1 MVREKIES
9 GFERKILTLL
19 ITNTRFCQ
27 EVLPMIRSSYFKA
40 SYSRE
45 IHKWVDKFFSEFSCA
60 PKQHIKDIYLNNK
73 LSLQDDEE
81 TSDNISL
88 LLKSLSKSYEESEN
102 VNISFEI
109 TQCINYLKL
118 RALELLK
125 DQLEDSIASNDPTK
139 AESFVS
145 NFKRVEKPSGQGI
158 DLLHDHNKILEALTK
173 EHNEIITFPGAVG
186 TIIPPIC
193 RGDFMSFFGPAK
205 RGKSFWLWYSAEIAM
220 GQGNKVIYIP
230 LEMNDTAIIKRCW
243 PSITGQ
249 PLYKRI
255 IHSAHFEANEDGKY
269 SIEQD
274 EKEMDGVNLENI
286 EDMQKKLR
294 RLYRKGRIKI
304 IPMIACTVQAIES
317 LCDNLYYYENF
328 IPDTIIIDYADYMEP
343 GKKYTDNRDRI
354 NTIWKGLRDFANER
368 NVAIITAS
376 HTEKKTFESDIK
388 TSQASED
395 IRKINHVTLAV
406 ALNATDKE
414 NTDNIIRLGM
424 MEVREGR
431 HISDQAVCL
440 QCLDLG
446 RPCIDSKMRKDVIG
460 YENKN
465 EEKRNYKR
473 RNLE

>member
-1 MVREKIES
+1 
-9 GFERKILTLL
+9 
-19 ITNTRFCQ
+19 
-27 EVLPMIRSSYFKA
+27 MIRSTYFKTP
-40 SYSRE
+40 YSK
-45 IHKWVDKFFSEFSCA
+45 IVSKWVQEFFTQFSEA
-60 PKQHIKDIYLNNK
+60 PNKHIKDIYLNNK
-73 LSLQDDEE
+73 LSLQENEEE
-81 TSDNISL
+81 TNDAISL
-88 LLKSLSKSYEESEN
+88 FLKSISKEYENTETT
-102 VNISFEI
+102 NIDFEI
-109 TQCINYLKL
+109 KTCVNYLKL
-118 RALELLK
+118 QSLELLK
-125 DQLEDSIASNDPTK
+125 EQIEDTIASNSPEK
-139 AESFVS
+139 GEQLIS
-145 NFKRVEKPSGQGI
+145 NYKRVEKPTGQGI
-158 DLLHDHNKILEALTK
+158 DLLNDHNKILEALTK

-186 TIIPPIC
+186 NIISPIC

-249 PLYKRI
+249 PLYKRT
-255 IHSAHFEANEDGKY
+255 IHSAHFEANEDSKY

-274 EKEMDGVNLENI
+274 EKELDGVNLESI

-304 IPMIACTVQAIES
+304 IPMVACTVNMIES

-368 NVAIITAS
+368 NVAVITAS
-376 HTEKKTFESDIK
+376 HTEKKTFDSDIK

-431 HISDQAVCL
+431 HITDQAVCL

-446 RPCIDSKMRKDVIG
+446 RPCIDSKMAKDVSG
-460 YENKN
+460 YDKKI
-465 EEKRNYKR
+465 EEKHTYKR
-473 RNLE
+473 KLNE